1 MEFKKYNHT
10 KEEKKISD
18 FWIKKG
24 LFKPKK
30 GKLNKKFAEI
40 IRKKTINL
48 VERKKFR
55 EYYSCKSGLGMGAK
69 NFSWT
74 AALYLDFKLNRS

>member
-30 GKLNKKFAEI
+30 VNQIK
-40 IRKKTINL
+40 
-48 VERKKFR
+48 
-55 EYYSCKSGLGMGAK
+55 
-69 NFSWT
+69 
-74 AALYLDFKLNRS
+74 DFPL